1 MHNSA
6 FLRSVWNDKSFILK
20 NNGFTIKSGLM
31 LIGMDKRILRFD
43 WEYWIDSPL
52 PLMIAPVKPPENRSK
67 RNLVDKG

>member
-20 NNGFTIKSGLM
+20 NIGFTIKSGLM

-52 PLMIAPVKPPENRSK
+52 PLMIASVKPPENRSK